1 MWGMNKLFGESKK
14 ARYLELITVEKESL
28 KCNKMDS
35 FLLSNKAKV
44 WEKCGLNL
52 NKVTDAGDI

>member
-35 FLLSNKAKV
+35 FLLYNKARV
-44 WEKCGLNL
+44 WEKIWIKFKQGN
-52 NKVTDAGDI
+52 